1 MSRRLTKELILQWLK
16 EAGGWEAGHNELFE
30 YKHWSLGIHKED
42 DSYQPFTFGVAGHH
56 KGTAETIGRRY
67 RSIEEAMLHVVNG
80 FNENANA
87 RNPYASLDEAVNDP
101 LGWLARVN
109 TKISYLYRDADN
121 YKMRHEVVI
130 AGSMSE
136 EQEKAIEDSL
146 DEGVYFIP
154 PQVGLPDDRFGSVT
168 EADHPW
174 FEWVGVE
181 PTADRPTL
189 HVTAEELTAKF
200 VDAAN
205 GWTESVDAPADGLRP
220 YSVTVRE
227 TLSRSVIIWADSR
240 EGAEE
245 KAADLSNDGTI
256 SLTDQ
261 NFIDREIECNGVAG
275 AYDLSTFKQ
284 YGKEEGIWHTKL
296 NCTTASREAMTPTK
310 LITPSR
316 QRTSRKRWMTPQ
328 SKRDSLACST
338 AARMTKTSTA
348 NPCALSCPRGRWSAS
363 ERRAMQPEDL
373 AYWPR

>member
-1 MSRRLTKELILQWLK
+1 MSRRLTKELAQKWIE
-16 EAGGWEAGHNELFE
+16 EADRWAVGYGVDFE
-30 YKHWSLGIHKED
+30 YKDWDIGIRKVD
-42 DSYQPFTFGVAGHH
+42 DAFESYRFGLNGRR
-56 KGTAETIGRRY
+56 KGTGETISRRY
-67 RSIEEAMLHVVNG
+67 WSVKVALLHTFNG
-80 FNENANA
+80 FNENAND
-87 RNPYASLDEAVNDP
+87 RNRYGSPEEAMRDP

-154 PQVGLPDDRFGSVT
+154 SQVGLPDDRFGSVT
-168 EADHPW
+168 AADHPW

-200 VDAAN
+200 VDAEN
-205 GWTESVDAPADGLRP
+205 GWTESTDAPADGLRP

-261 NFIDREIECNGVAG
+261 DFIDREIECNGVAG

-284 YGKEEGIWHTKL
+284 YGKEE
-296 NCTTASREAMTPTK
+296 
-310 LITPSR
+310 
-316 QRTSRKRWMTPQ
+316 
-328 SKRDSLACST
+328 
-338 AARMTKTSTA
+338 
-348 NPCALSCPRGRWSAS
+348 
-363 ERRAMQPEDL
+363 
-373 AYWPR
+373 

>member
-1 MSRRLTKELILQWLK
+1 MR
-16 EAGGWEAGHNELFE
+16 NEE
-30 YKHWSLGIHKED
+30 NER
-42 DSYQPFTFGVAGHH
+42 T
-56 KGTAETIGRRY
+56 
-67 RSIEEAMLHVVNG
+67 LHVVNG
-80 FNENANA
+80 FNENGNI
-87 RNPYASLDEAVNDP
+87 RNPYASLDEAMNDP

-154 PQVGLPDDRFGSVT
+154 SQVGLPDDRFGSVT

-205 GWTESVDAPADGLRP
+205 GWTESTDAPADGLRP

-227 TLSRSVIIWADSR
+227 TLSRSVIIWADSH

-261 NFIDREIECNGVAG
+261 DFIDREIECNGVAG

-284 YGKEEGIWHTKL
+284 YGKEE
-296 NCTTASREAMTPTK
+296 
-310 LITPSR
+310 
-316 QRTSRKRWMTPQ
+316 
-328 SKRDSLACST
+328 
-338 AARMTKTSTA
+338 
-348 NPCALSCPRGRWSAS
+348 
-363 ERRAMQPEDL
+363 
-373 AYWPR
+373 

>member
-1 MSRRLTKELILQWLK
+1 MSRRLTKELVLLWLK
-16 EAGGWEAGHNELFE
+16 EADGWEAGHNELFE

-56 KGTAETIGRRY
+56 KGTVETIGRRY
-67 RSIEEAMLHVVNG
+67 RSIEAALLHVVND
-80 FNENANA
+80 FNEHANV
-87 RNPYASLDEAVNDP
+87 RNPYASLDEAMNDP

-130 AGSMSE
+130 AGGMSE

-154 PQVGLPDDRFGSVT
+154 SQVGLPDDRFGSVT

-181 PTADRPTL
+181 PTANRPTL

-205 GWTESVDAPADGLRP
+205 GWTESTDAPADGLRP

-261 NFIDREIECNGVAG
+261 DFIDREIECNGVAG
-275 AYDLSTFKQ
+275 AYDLSAFKQ
-284 YGKEEGIWHTKL
+284 YGKEE
-296 NCTTASREAMTPTK
+296 
-310 LITPSR
+310 
-316 QRTSRKRWMTPQ
+316 
-328 SKRDSLACST
+328 
-338 AARMTKTSTA
+338 
-348 NPCALSCPRGRWSAS
+348 
-363 ERRAMQPEDL
+363 
-373 AYWPR
+373 